1 MVTIEMYCWQS
12 SGKYPTGML
21 SCTLQVHVGED
32 DLGLGGHSD
41 SKTTGHAG
49 GRLACC
55 EIKQGIYKIRLRFT
69 LNNKNQVTM
78 RLCSKYRAT
87 EITLA
92 QNHSVVKMKR
102 VKFPDLKIKMKSQI
116 SSDRPIGFVV
126 IFQYSQRREKE
137 RR

>member
-55 EIKQGIYKIRLRFT
+55 EIKQGTYKIRLHFT
-69 LNNKNQVTM
+69 LNNQNQVTTRM
-78 RLCSKYRAT
+78 VLKIHAT
-87 EITLA
+87 EMTHTHNLPKAIHNGAT
-92 QNHSVVKMKR
+92 
-102 VKFPDLKIKMKSQI
+102 
-116 SSDRPIGFVV
+116 
-126 IFQYSQRREKE
+126 
-137 RR
+137 